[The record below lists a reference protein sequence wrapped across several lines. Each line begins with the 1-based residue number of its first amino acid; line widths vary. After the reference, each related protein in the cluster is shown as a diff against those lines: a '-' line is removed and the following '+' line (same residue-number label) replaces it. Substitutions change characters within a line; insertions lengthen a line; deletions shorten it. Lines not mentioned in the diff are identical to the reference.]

1 MNSMI
6 EEIYYSICFD
16 IKSSKEYLKEQDK
29 YVTLMD
35 KLSESLPDE
44 FKDSINQLD
53 RVTGGIEAER
63 AKICFIEGFKM
74 GMRTAI
80 EVLKD

>member
-1 MNSMI
+1 MNSTI
-6 EEIYYSICFD
+6 EEIYYNICFD
-16 IKSSKEYLKEQDK
+16 IKSSKEYMKEQDK

-35 KLSESLPDE
+35 KLSENLPDE

-53 RVTGGIEAER
+53 LITGGIEAER
-63 AKICFIEGFKM
+63 ARICFIEGFKI

-80 EVLKD
+80 EALKC